1 MNIGDLAFY
10 NSEVEELAKTE
21 LVAVVNVGAFLG
33 IKNETKNGYKI
44 MLESDKAGNA
54 LERLISY
61 NLYPS
66 LDSLLKAYGRCK
78 FYRFKNE
85 SYTWYIH
92 QYHVVIR
99 GHY

>member
-10 NSEVEELAKTE
+10 TSEVEQFGKAE

-44 MLESDKAGNA
+44 MLESDRAGNP

-61 NLYPS
+61 NLYSS
-66 LDSLLKAYGRCK
+66 LDSLQKAYGRCK
-78 FYRFKNE
+78 FYRFKNK
-85 SYTWYIH
+85 STWYLND
-92 QYHVVIR
+92 YHVVIR
-99 GHY
+99 GH